1 MPPSKGQAS
10 MQALMRVLDLEV
22 LEHNLFRG
30 ISPDAGWQRVFG
42 GQVIG
47 QALMAACKR

>member
-30 ISPDAGWQRVFG
+30 ISQMPAGNAFSAVRSL
-42 GQVIG
+42 
-47 QALMAACKR
+47 AKP